1 MISILQ
7 HQMNKQ
13 RFKFA
18 SSFSFQETSSVH
30 RSSITTPLHNLRHR
44 HYHQS
49 SQVRFSRLHHHLHFS
64 NLSSFYSPPIITRL
78 FSSSSINN
86 GNDNDIDVEESIVS
100 HQQPMENLYREWTL
114 EQDQLLWSKSNAS
127 DNNNNK
133 KSNDAAELA
142 VLLGRGIRGVQQRLL
157 KLKDVNSSAYQ
168 RLFVET
174 QNNNSGKS
182 QDNEKGDSDNDDKK
196 NNYNK
201 NYNNNNKL
209 IPALEI
215 VRRIEWD
222 YQLNEYE
229 FYIMHYDRVDNA
241 VVTTQLTATNN
252 QISSKETSFIK
263 ALPEH
268 RIVAIKYLERI
279 VWDRRQQRKYDIFFT
294 EPGIINVINEYD
306 DWKRNRD
313 EQLKAKRAVQKAWNI
328 RWINLLGEGKSSET
342 NEKVDRLMNLTK
354 DLLRSTINNN
364 SMDNNRSNDNDNN
377 NSEDVITNANANANP
392 PSTSSSTIMMMMK
405 QRIDF
410 YLRSIKGLFNE
421 EDLFSSSSVSTPTLI
436 EENSNNEELVLL
448 LLNELSEWVAS
459 PYWFQSILSL
469 NDDDND
475 DIENNNEEDSGDD
488 DNEYSRLLREIL
500 LQKISSTMDRLEGTN
515 KNKKKLVVGKEIHK
529 SIKSKK
535 KQKIVQ
541 QQEASN
547 RLASIEIKDKD
558 IEEKFIRGSGSGGQ
572 KINKTSSC
580 VSLLHKP
587 TSIRVECQDSRSLD
601 QNRKTARKRL
611 KEKLDLYYNGSQSK
625 QSIKQLDMKKKKQKK
640 KSKNKSRV
648 KEKQLKEQTQNQTNQ
663 TQKKK
668 LSKKQQLLL
677 QLVEGKAKE
686 EVDEREGRK

>member
-18 SSFSFQETSSVH
+18 SSFSFQETFSVH
-30 RSSITTPLHNLRHR
+30 RSSSTPPLYNRH

-49 SQVRFSRLHHHLHFS
+49 SQVRFSRLHKHPIHLS
-64 NLSSFYSPPIITRL
+64 NISPFYSLPIITRL
-78 FSSSSINN
+78 FTSSSPSNN
-86 GNDNDIDVEESIVS
+86 ENDNDTNVEITTVS
-100 HQQPMENLYREWTL
+100 QQRPMENLYREWTL
-114 EQDQLLWSKSNAS
+114 EQDQLLWSKSNS
-127 DNNNNK
+127 SSSNNNNNK
-133 KSNDAAELA
+133 KNSNDAAELA
-142 VLLGRGIRGVQQRLL
+142 VLLGRGTRGVQQRLL

-182 QDNEKGDSDNDDKK
+182 KGNEKERDSNNNDK
-196 NNYNK
+196 NN
-201 NYNNNNKL
+201 NNNNKL
-209 IPALEI
+209 VPALEI

-222 YQLNEYE
+222 YQLNEND
-229 FYIMHYDRVDNA
+229 FYIMHYDRVDNV

-252 QISSKETSFIK
+252 QIDSEETLFIK

-294 EPGIINVINEYD
+294 EPGIISVINAYD

-313 EQLKAKRAVQKAWNI
+313 EQLKVKRAIQKAWNI
-328 RWINLLGEGKSSET
+328 RWIYLLGEGKSSET
-342 NEKVDRLMNLTK
+342 NKKVDRLMKLTK
-354 DLLRSTINNN
+354 DLLRSAINTN
-364 SMDNNRSNDNDNN
+364 SMDNNRSNDNYDD
-377 NSEDVITNANANANP
+377 NSEDAITNSNTNADL
-392 PSTSSSTIMMMMK
+392 PSTSPTVITMMMK
-405 QRIDF
+405 QQIDF

-421 EDLFSSSSVSTPTLI
+421 KDLFSSSSVPTPTLI
-436 EENSNNEELVLL
+436 EENSNNEERVLL
-448 LLNELSEWVAS
+448 LLNELSEWAAS
-459 PYWFQSILSL
+459 PYWFQSILSSI
-469 NDDDND
+469 DDDNNE
-475 DIENNNEEDSGDD
+475 IENNNEEVGGDN

-500 LQKISSTMDRLEGTN
+500 LQKISSIMDRLEGTD
-515 KNKKKLVVGKEIHK
+515 KNKLVVGKEIHK
-529 SIKSKK
+529 SIRSKK

-625 QSIKQLDMKKKKQKK
+625 QSMKQQDMKKKKQKK

-648 KEKQLKEQTQNQTNQ
+648 KEKQLKEHTQNQTSQ
-663 TQKKK
+663 TEKKK

-677 QLVEGKAKE
+677 QLVEGKEKE
-686 EVDEREGRK
+686 EADEIEGRKRK